1 MDTNIDNFEVLLD
14 ISSTETPDYS
24 QLCVLNVDYDQGET
38 LDTWNDLC
46 NAISNSVKTVLDPTW
61 SMSFKFDKTS
71 PVAMFIIGKEYSV
84 GAEATAP
91 VRIINK
97 LKNKQI
103 DFTATL
109 SGITYSAT
117 SEEVLQI
124 DFDLKVYNNSTFAET
139 AYIAPSV

>member
-1 MDTNIDNFEVLLD
+1 METNVNNFEVLID
-14 ISSTETPDYS
+14 ISSTSTPDYEK
-24 QLCVLNVDYDQGET
+24 LCVLNVDYDQGET

-71 PVAMFIIGKEYSV
+71 PVAQFIIGKEYAV

-91 VRIINK
+91 VRIVNK

-103 DFTATL
+103 DFIATL

-124 DFDLKVYNNSTFAET
+124 DFDLKVYDNGTFAET
-139 AYIAPSV
+139 TYVAPSV

>member
-1 MDTNIDNFEVLLD
+1 MITSKYYLILVLP
-14 ISSTETPDYS
+14 ETPDYS

-84 GAEATAP
+84 G
-91 VRIINK
+91 RS
-97 LKNKQI
+97 
-103 DFTATL
+103 DC
-109 SGITYSAT
+109 T
-117 SEEVLQI
+117 S
-124 DFDLKVYNNSTFAET
+124 
-139 AYIAPSV
+139 